1 MIREPVSDLTD
12 LAFEG
17 RNKEYGAYRLR
28 KRYNRYVIISL
39 VVGVVIFLTIVL
51 VPLAYY
57 LMDPVELSDDDF
69 LYTIE
74 YSEMEMPP
82 VEDFSKYAQ
91 TFSQPE
97 ELPEQAPVVTD
108 SAILEQEKPKEEP
121 VQEKPADPGPPDSVS
136 QAGGS
141 GLGEGSEDD
150 SGLALTADVHPVF
163 PGGDYARLRFL
174 SNNIRYPDDAIRR
187 KIQGVV
193 MVSFIV
199 EKDGGISNIRIVNG
213 IGGGC
218 DEEALRVVSSMPR
231 WTPAKRHGKPVRII
245 LKMPVVFRIP
255 GTPK

>member
-1 MIREPVSDLTD
+1 MIMDPVPDLTD

-28 KRYNRYVIISL
+28 KRYNRYVVISL
-39 VVGVVIFLTIVL
+39 LIGVIAFLTLVL
-51 VPLAYY
+51 VPLFYY
-57 LMDPVELSDDDF
+57 LMDPVELQDDDF
-69 LYTIE
+69 LYTLE

-82 VEDFSKYAQ
+82 VEDFSKYVQ
-91 TFSQPE
+91 TLSQPE
-97 ELPEQAPVVTD
+97 EKPQQAPVVTD

-121 VQEKPADPGPPDSVS
+121 ENKPTEEISNTDTVS
-136 QAGGS
+136 QPGGS

-150 SGLALTADVHPVF
+150 SGLALSADVRPEF

-174 SNNIRYPDDAIRR
+174 SNNIRYPEEAIRK

-193 MVSFIV
+193 MVSLIV

-218 DEEALRVVSSMPR
+218 DEEAVRVVNSMPK
-231 WTPAKRHGKPVRII
+231 WIPAKRNGKPVRII

-255 GTPK
+255 GAPK